1 MGTGNYVTTLSG
13 RNQQSN
19 LDKIDNWETT
29 RKYLFDRI
37 SLYTAYSL
45 ILQIYFQR
53 NFKCR
58 ISIYVKRRDF
68 KRKNH
73 CKWQKSGT
81 WIQSLLQSGSNASL
95 QNSGAAH
102 FFQFERCYVY
112 FEKHQG
118 GILWFILKNTREEK
132 EKKAHDMETLPLK
145 STINYEWHTLICNFF
160 RISIIMIDNIMI
172 SSIKWSPPST
182 INIQSALFR
191 ISNHSILNI

>member
-53 NFKCR
+53 KKFQMQKF

-68 KRKNH
+68 KRN
-73 CKWQKSGT
+73 
-81 WIQSLLQSGSNASL
+81 QSIVSNGKKIRNMDSVTAAEWLQCLTSKLRCCSFFSVWKVLCLLWKTPRRN
-95 QNSGAAH
+95 
-102 FFQFERCYVY
+102 FMIY

-118 GILWFILKNTREEK
+118 GKGEKGPRHGDPSSQVHHQLWVTYNVLWSATSSGSVSSWST
-132 EKKAHDMETLPLK
+132 TLWL
-145 STINYEWHTLICNFF
+145 T
-160 RISIIMIDNIMI
+160 
-172 SSIKWSPPST
+172 
-182 INIQSALFR
+182 AL
-191 ISNHSILNI
+191 NEVHHQQ